1 MHSQRRGETWSKS
14 PFILTCRITYRG
26 CPKKGRRSAVAKRP
40 RSHHLLRISGQG
52 LADLKKP
59 MNGEIVLATRSKLM
73 IALFVVVVI
82 IGILIRTAITHA
94 STYYLTVSQLHN
106 EGTKAVGQQAT
117 VSGQIVGATVNWDPT
132 KSLLEF
138 TVKDTSGSDT
148 IPVVFHGAKPD
159 DFSNNWPVIVTGTLK
174 QGGKFQAS
182 KLLIKC
188 PSKYQAKTKTIV
200 VKSS

>member
-1 MHSQRRGETWSKS
+1 M
-14 PFILTCRITYRG
+14 
-26 CPKKGRRSAVAKRP
+26 V
-40 RSHHLLRISGQG
+40 
-52 LADLKKP
+52 
-59 MNGEIVLATRSKLM
+59 
-73 IALFVVVVI
+73 ALFVVVVI

-94 STYYLTVSQLHN
+94 STYYLTVAELHN
-106 EGTKAVGQQAT
+106 EGTKAVGEQAT
-117 VSGQIVGATVNWDPT
+117 VSGEIVGSTVNWNPGS
-132 KSLLEF
+132 SLLKF
-138 TVKDTSGSDT
+138 TVKDTSGNDT

-174 QGGKFQAS
+174 KNGSFQAS